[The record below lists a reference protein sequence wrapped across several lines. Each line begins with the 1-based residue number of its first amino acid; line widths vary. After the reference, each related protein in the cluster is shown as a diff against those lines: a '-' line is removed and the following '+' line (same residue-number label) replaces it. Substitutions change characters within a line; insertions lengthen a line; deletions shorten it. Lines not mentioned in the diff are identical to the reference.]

1 MARTGRCFLMGVLG
15 TVVCAALGCQIN
27 NKTREIRAEE
37 QMLAVTF
44 ENERAEDLFMKA
56 AKTTYGDVQNV
67 KRFGVPGLSVYS
79 RGETVAWNANCNDH
93 IHKMDTDLEEQEC
106 ALNQF
111 EHLRLAQQPAGLHP
125 LPVSQSP
132 YRQHRCSCARY
143 RRSYVTMPA

>member
-27 NKTREIRAEE
+27 NKTREIRGEE

-44 ENERAEDLFMKA
+44 ENERAKELFMKA

-67 KRFGVPGLSVYS
+67 KRIGVPGLSVYS

-93 IHKMDTDLEEQEC
+93 IRKMDTDGDLVITEQE
-106 ALNQF
+106 AAVYY
-111 EHLRLAQQPAGLHP
+111 ES
-125 LPVSQSP
+125 LPSQ
-132 YRQHRCSCARY
+132 
-143 RRSYVTMPA
+143 